1 MKWCAAQ
8 SYGAY
13 VFHLLLMLGIQFATD
28 TIWMGACGKFIF
40 IGISTTL
47 VSYLLTWLV
56 RMIPGMKAVL

>member
-28 TIWMGACGKFIF
+28 TIWMGAFGKFIF